1 MLCAG
6 AYITC
11 PGGGGDITG
20 LATDVDA
27 VVPVELR
34 FGVTSGVDQMRS
46 NVRKILNRGADFIK
60 VLATGAVLTSG
71 TQPGVPEFTEDEI
84 RAAVEVCAER
94 GTFVAAHA
102 HGAEGIMRASRAGV
116 RSIEHASLIDEEAL
130 AVVIERGTYLVIDI
144 SDGDYMEEHG
154 PRLGY
159 TDEVMAKVRWTNE
172 VSRSMFA
179 TAVTAGAK
187 IANGSD
193 TGLAPF
199 GTEAKNLSCYVR
211 FGMTPMQA
219 IRSATTVAAQM
230 IGWQDRVGTLAPGAY
245 ADLIAVQGDPTA
257 DITALESVELV
268 MKGGRVVKDAR

>member
-1 MLCAG
+1 
-6 AYITC
+6 
-11 PGGGGDITG
+11 
-20 LATDVDA
+20 
-27 VVPVELR
+27 
-34 FGVTSGVDQMRS
+34 
-46 NVRKILNRGADFIK
+46 
-60 VLATGAVLTSG
+60 
-71 TQPGVPEFTEDEI
+71 
-84 RAAVEVCAER
+84 
-94 GTFVAAHA
+94 
-102 HGAEGIMRASRAGV
+102 
-116 RSIEHASLIDEEAL
+116 
-130 AVVIERGTYLVIDI
+130 
-144 SDGDYMEEHG
+144 
-154 PRLGY
+154 
-159 TDEVMAKVRWTNE
+159 
-172 VSRSMFA
+172 
-179 TAVTAGAK
+179 VTAGAK